1 MSPDAARPRP
11 GAMLLAAAVI
21 GALAAVSLMVGVGD
35 LDPGALS
42 DPGAQLIF
50 WVSRLPRTAAVLLTG
65 ASMAVAG
72 VIMQVIAQNRFAE
85 PTTAGTAQGAALGLL
100 LVTIFA
106 PAAPLML
113 RMAGATVAALAGTAV
128 FLVIV
133 RRLPPGQPLL
143 VPLVGLV
150 YGGILGA
157 GETFIAYRLDL
168 IQYLGIWMN
177 GEFSGVLAGRYE
189 LLWISG
195 AAALLAYLAADR
207 FTIAGLGRETSLG
220 LGLNHG
226 GVVTLGLLVVSVIT
240 ALVVTTVGMIPFVG
254 LVVPN
259 IVARVM
265 GDNLRRT
272 LPWVA
277 VTGAGLVLA
286 CDIAG
291 RLVRY
296 PYEIPVGT
304 VFGVLG
310 SGLFLWLLLREP
322 RHAG

>member
-1 MSPDAARPRP
+1 MTGAGRAPGPRWALP
-11 GAMLLAAAVI
+11 PAILLLA
-21 GALAAVSLMVGVGD
+21 LLSLGIGVGD
-35 LDPGALS
+35 FDARAILS
-42 DPGAQLIF
+42 DPASQFLL

-72 VIMQVIAQNRFAE
+72 VIMQVIARNRFAE

-100 LVTIFA
+100 AVTLLAPGSPLV
-106 PAAPLML
+106 L
-113 RMAGATVAALAGTAV
+113 RMAVASVAALASTAL
-128 FLVIV
+128 FLLLI
-133 RRLPPGQPLL
+133 RRLPPTEPLL

-157 GETFIAYRLDL
+157 AETFIAYRLDL
-168 IQYLGIWMN
+168 LQYLGTWMN
-177 GEFSGVLAGRYE
+177 GEFSGVIAGRYE

-195 AAALLAYLAADR
+195 GAAALAYLAADR
-207 FTIAGLGRETSLG
+207 FTIASLGREASLG
-220 LGLNHG
+220 LGLDYG
-226 GVVTLGLLVVSVIT
+226 TVLALGLVVVSVIT

-259 IVARVM
+259 LVSRVM

-277 VTGAGLVLA
+277 ATGAALVLA
-286 CDIAG
+286 CDILG
-291 RLVRY
+291 RVLRY

-304 VFGVLG
+304 VFGTLG
-310 SGLFLWLLLREP
+310 AGLFLWLLLREP
-322 RHAG
+322 RRG